1 MWLAQLHRA
10 LTGPRP
16 GRRAPSKPHRK
27 RLVLEALE
35 DRRVPST
42 LTVTSAADNGAS
54 GTLRGIIASA
64 NNHDTIDCSVSAE
77 VAQGVR

>member
-1 MWLAQLHRA
+1 
-10 LTGPRP
+10 
-16 GRRAPSKPHRK
+16 
-27 RLVLEALE
+27 LE